1 MTPAVIVASSE
12 SPIANGTEI
21 SATAVINSSAACSAY
36 ETLPLN
42 IAYPRY
48 VRKREMCV
56 SGVTEGPVRYESRR
70 KTLAR
75 VRDGTSEIR
84 VSRRLPITGTSPS

>member
-12 SPIANGTEI
+12 SPIANGTAI

-36 ETLPLN
+36 ETLPRN

-48 VRKREMCV
+48 VAKSEKCV
-56 SGVTEGPVRYESRR
+56 SGVTHGHPAQGRRHRVTLCTAMEPVRYEPP
-70 KTLAR
+70 T
-75 VRDGTSEIR
+75 VTDY
-84 VSRRLPITGTSPS
+84 GTSPS